1 VGRAR
6 AKIEPSCADLD
17 KKKKKLELKN
27 SFQSGYEMFDQKH
40 CDQPVIIYEAGSR
53 SRIGFCRSMVG
64 MASNIIRSWELI
76 KQLFIRDY
84 LAAYK
89 KTFLGITWIAIS
101 PVLGI
106 ISWLFMNAAG
116 ILRPGETNVP
126 YPVYLLLGTT
136 IWGLFMGFYQSAAAT
151 LSVGQ
156 SFILQVNYPHEVLL
170 VKQAL
175 EQVANFCMALVLNL
189 LILLLFGICPS
200 WKICLLPLV
209 VLPLFFLGAGLGLII
224 SVTGVVATEVRR
236 ACDMGLGFMIFLTPV
251 IYTTSAANPM
261 FRPFFQWNP
270 LTHLIN
276 AARDTILYGRIP
288 DPHAFAWSSLF
299 TLIFFVVACRLFYVS
314 EQRVIEKLF

>member
-1 VGRAR
+1 MYDQHSGQP
-6 AKIEPSCADLD
+6 EPAIVL
-17 KKKKKLELKN
+17 
-27 SFQSGYEMFDQKH
+27 YE
-40 CDQPVIIYEAGSR
+40 PGSR
-53 SRIGFCRSMVG
+53 RLVGFWWSLACMAVNIVRSR
-64 MASNIIRSWELI
+64 ELI
-76 KQLFIRDY
+76 KHLFIRDY

-89 KTFLGITWIAIS
+89 KTFLGIIWIVIS
-101 PVLGI
+101 PLLGI

-151 LSVGQ
+151 LTVGQ

-189 LILLLFGICPS
+189 LILLLYGICPS

-209 VLPLFFLGAGLGLII
+209 VLPLFFLGAGLGLVI
-224 SVTGVVATEVRR
+224 SVVGVVATEVRR

-261 FRPFFQWNP
+261 FQRFFQWNP

-276 AARDTILYGRIP
+276 AARDTILYGLIP
-288 DPHAFAWSSLF
+288 DPRAFAWSSLF
-299 TLIFFVVACRLFYVS
+299 ALIFFVVACRLFYVS